1 MESIL
6 NSILFLF
13 LLSLGQEHLSSF
25 FFHLTYFLGMFVL
38 KMSPP
43 PQDFWFW
50 LLHEKMKR
58 A

>member
-13 LLSLGQEHLSSF
+13 LLSLGQEHLSLF

-43 PQDFWFW
+43 SRKTFGFGFY
-50 LLHEKMKR
+50 LK
-58 A
+58 